1 MSAETHRARPIA
13 IAAIVLLL
21 VQAAVLYAMGRV
33 PICTCGTIKLWH
45 GVVQSAENSQ
55 QLTDWY
61 TFSHVLHGFIFY
73 FATWLL
79 FRRMPF
85 GWRLVIATAIEGAWE
100 IIENTPFIIERYR
113 AATISLDYYG
123 DSILNSL
130 GDTLAMIAGFLL
142 AWRLPVVVIVSI
154 ALAIEILLALHIRDN
169 LTLNIIMLLHP
180 FDAIRQWQTGPPIL

>member
-1 MSAETHRARPIA
+1 VSAETHRARPIA

-85 GWRLVIATAIEGAWE
+85 GWRLVIAIAIEGAWE
-100 IIENTPFIIERYR
+100 ITENTPFIIERYR